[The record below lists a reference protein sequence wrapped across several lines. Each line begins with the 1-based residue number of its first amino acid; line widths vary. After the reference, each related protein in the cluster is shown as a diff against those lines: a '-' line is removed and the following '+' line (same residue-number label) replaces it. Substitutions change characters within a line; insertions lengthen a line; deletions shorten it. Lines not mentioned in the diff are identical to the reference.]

1 MYLFQN
7 IIIGIWIK
15 NIPKEFLPISESNLL
30 DIKFLFCI
38 KNVMTANEYINDVI
52 FIAATASPIMLKFKN
67 KKYDSTFDNIY
78 VTKIKIIDICGFIFT
93 L

>member
-1 MYLFQN
+1 M
-7 IIIGIWIK
+7 GIWIK

-52 FIAATASPIMLKFKN
+52 FIAVTAAPIMLKFK
-67 KKYDSTFDNIY
+67 
-78 VTKIKIIDICGFIFT
+78 TKI
-93 L
+93 

>member
-1 MYLFQN
+1 
-7 IIIGIWIK
+7 
-15 NIPKEFLPISESNLL
+15 
-30 DIKFLFCI
+30 
-38 KNVMTANEYINDVI
+38 MTANEYINDVI

>member
-1 MYLFQN
+1 MS
-7 IIIGIWIK
+7 IWIK

-52 FIAATASPIMLKFKN
+52 FIAVTASPIILKFKN

-78 VTKIKIIDICGFIFT
+78 VAKIKIIDIYGFIFT

>member
-1 MYLFQN
+1 M
-7 IIIGIWIK
+7 GIWIK

-38 KNVMTANEYINDVI
+38 KNVMTANEYIKDVI
-52 FIAATASPIMLKFKN
+52 FIAVTASPIMLKFKN

>member
-1 MYLFQN
+1 M
-7 IIIGIWIK
+7 GIWIK
-15 NIPKEFLPISESNLL
+15 NMPKEFLPISEINLL

-38 KNVMTANEYINDVI
+38 KNVMTANEYIKDVI
-52 FIAATASPIMLKFKN
+52 FIAVTASPIMLKFKN

>member
-1 MYLFQN
+1 M
-7 IIIGIWIK
+7 GIWIK
-15 NIPKEFLPISESNLL
+15 NIPKEFLPISEINLL

-38 KNVMTANEYINDVI
+38 KNVMTANEYIKDVI
-52 FIAATASPIMLKFKN
+52 FIAVTASPIVLKFKN

>member
-1 MYLFQN
+1 M
-7 IIIGIWIK
+7 GIWIK

-30 DIKFLFCI
+30 DIKYLFCI
-38 KNVMTANEYINDVI
+38 KNVMTANEYIKDVI
-52 FIAATASPIMLKFKN
+52 FIAVTASPIMLKFKN

>member
-1 MYLFQN
+1 M
-7 IIIGIWIK
+7 GIWIK
-15 NIPKEFLPISESNLL
+15 NIPKEFLPISEINLL

-38 KNVMTANEYINDVI
+38 KNVMTANEYIKDVI
-52 FIAATASPIMLKFKN
+52 FIAVTASPIMLKFKN

>member
-1 MYLFQN
+1 M
-7 IIIGIWIK
+7 GIWIK

-38 KNVMTANEYINDVI
+38 KNVMIANEYIKDVI
-52 FIAATASPIMLKFKN
+52 FIAVTASPIMLKFKN

>member
-1 MYLFQN
+1 M
-7 IIIGIWIK
+7 GICIK
-15 NIPKEFLPISESNLL
+15 NIPKEFLPISEINLL

-38 KNVMTANEYINDVI
+38 KNVMTANEYIKDVI
-52 FIAATASPIMLKFKN
+52 FIAVTASPIMLKFKN

>member
-1 MYLFQN
+1 M
-7 IIIGIWIK
+7 GIWIK

-30 DIKFLFCI
+30 DIKFLFWI
-38 KNVMTANEYINDVI
+38 KNVMTANEYIKDVI
-52 FIAATASPIMLKFKN
+52 FIAVTASPIMLKFKN

>member
-1 MYLFQN
+1 M
-7 IIIGIWIK
+7 GIWIK
-15 NIPKEFLPISESNLL
+15 NIPKEFLPISEINLL

-38 KNVMTANEYINDVI
+38 NIMTANEYIKDVI
-52 FIAATASPIMLKFKN
+52 FIAVTASPIMLKFKN